1 MFVSFVEILKK
12 NHNIQ
17 SANADTQSAETLLF
31 PAPIGRISDS
41 ASGDVTLILDLA
53 VTLGVNFYSNL
64 SGKLG

>member
-1 MFVSFVEILKK
+1 MLILNQQK
-12 NHNIQ
+12 HYCFQ
-17 SANADTQSAETLLF
+17 T
-31 PAPIGRISDS
+31 PIGRISDS